1 MMPHKINC
9 PSSAEE
15 FDNMT
20 AKYVRTAADLRELV
34 SRILVWSSV
43 HLPGKEGTENRG
55 NLSLSYLNDLNC
67 DVLSC

>member
-1 MMPHKINC
+1 MMPHRINC

-55 NLSLSYLNDLNC
+55 NLSLLYLNDLNC
-67 DVLSC
+67 DVLS